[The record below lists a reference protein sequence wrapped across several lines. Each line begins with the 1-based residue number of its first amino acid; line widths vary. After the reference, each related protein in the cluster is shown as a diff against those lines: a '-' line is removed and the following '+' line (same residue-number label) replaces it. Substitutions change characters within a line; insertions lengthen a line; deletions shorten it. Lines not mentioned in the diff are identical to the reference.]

1 MAFIAIDA
9 KADVADSK
17 KGKLTPAQHAQLN
30 AWCLASKTG
39 ILDWGNRCES
49 SAASYSVSG
58 GAATVYF
65 RKGFAVVCGRLV
77 ECEEGSSVVVAAPSV
92 GTVNGKIILRFNLS
106 NSGAEEFEATT
117 KTGALVQQDLN
128 DNATTGVYEFELYSY
143 TATPTTVTL
152 SRSNTDYIPDI
163 GGKLAQF
170 ITVLTGT
177 GMTGTGN
184 PPLQGYDESNGT
196 IEERLMPLSEYD
208 NTKGTVETRLTSL
221 GFKTG
226 NATNLSNVSSVTLK
240 KLGKFVVCKFTYT
253 KSSFSFNL
261 PSGFAPYS
269 SFIVDGVGRVYNS
282 SSRVYEFAKIQIN
295 VNSNGTVSA
304 STALGTE
311 AINYSVQIGWSVD
324 SNYSI

>member
-9 KADVADSK
+9 RADVAESK

-49 SAASYSVSG
+49 TAASYSVSG
-58 GAATVYF
+58 GSATVYF
-65 RKGFAVVCGRLV
+65 KKGFAVICGRLV
-77 ECEEGSSVVVAAPSV
+77 ECEEGSSVTVEAPSV

-128 DNATTGVYEFELYSY
+128 DNPTTGVYELELYSY

-184 PPLQGYDESNGT
+184 PPLQGYDQSKGT
-196 IEERLMPLSEYD
+196 IEE
-208 NTKGTVETRLTSL
+208 RLTSL
-221 GFKTG
+221 GFKEG
-226 NATNLSNVSSVTLK
+226 NILNVGGSVVGKIYRQCNYVIGKITSVLS
-240 KLGKFVVCKFTYT
+240 
-253 KSSFSFNL
+253 
-261 PSGFAPYS
+261 
-269 SFIVDGVGRVYNS
+269 IS
-282 SSRVYEFAKIQIN
+282 SSMGLSIAP
-295 VNSNGTVSA
+295 
-304 STALGTE
+304 LGTATLNDFKPKE
-311 AINYSVQIGWSVD
+311 DTFILSVQQSGAQAFIRIKTDGSID
-324 SNYSI
+324 SGNSISNNLWTMGATYPNSFGYEANS